1 MIEEQNNFK
10 EEKILQQVQTSTTMA
25 QKDFEVNNAKLTYSP
40 SFDELQCAYDELCDD
55 LFNSKEKSLA
65 CLQNISFIENQ
76 IQSLKNAYFHEEEIC
91 LKCETSS
98 IYETCIDLESLI
110 DEVSIQLPKS
120 NDYAC
125 SKYIVEKEK
134 ENNECLHEKQRK
146 VLDCNK
152 AEILSNNSQKTKSS
166 SKSIVCNY
174 CGCLGHISHLCKY
187 SRKPCMRNK
196 LVWVPKNIK
205 VSNSNPQGPKMK

>member
-1 MIEEQNNFK
+1 
-10 EEKILQQVQTSTTMA
+10 MA

-98 IYETCIDLESLI
+98 IYKTCIDLESLI

-120 NDYAC
+120 NDYSC
-125 SKYIVEKEK
+125 SKYIVEKEN
-134 ENNECLHEKQRK
+134 ENNEYLRRKQRK
-146 VLDCNK
+146 VLGCDK
-152 AEILSNNSQKTKSS
+152 AEILTNNSQKTKSS

-187 SRKPCMRNK
+187 RRNPCMRNK
-196 LVWVPKNIK
+196 LAWVPKNIR
-205 VSNSNPQGPKMK
+205 VSTANPQGPKMKSVPKCATNSSM